1 MDQECQLDTLAWVS
15 MACEHIRDFRFP
27 VSDSHLS
34 GNALAFQ
41 WLTSQERDSVSFLRD
56 SRVIFASAEGEFSLN
71 NWTLEFSLC
80 FFSYRS
86 RKSGCLCIPSC
97 RFFFFFF
104 GHERVY
110 LCVRPQFKA
119 ICDHKQ
125 YVCGAIFKQWLDYWC
140 VTDLEIIVGIHKRR
154 ASFNDRLPLFNNIRS
169 WRAVLKM
176 MFARFFREE

>member
-41 WLTSQERDSVSFLRD
+41 WLTSQERDSVLFLRD
-56 SRVIFASAEGEFSLN
+56 SRVIFASAEMGEFSLN
-71 NWTLEFSLC
+71 NLTLEFSLC

-97 RFFFFFF
+97 RFFFSSFSAMNAFTF
-104 GHERVY
+104 V
-110 LCVRPQFKA
+110 
-119 ICDHKQ
+119 CDHSLKLSVITNSMFVVL
-125 YVCGAIFKQWLDYWC
+125 YLNSGLIIDVWLILRSSSAYTKG
-140 VTDLEIIVGIHKRR
+140 VRHFMIV
-154 ASFNDRLPLFNNIRS
+154 FLFS
-169 WRAVLKM
+169 TTSVHGVP
-176 MFARFFREE
+176 F

>member
-1 MDQECQLDTLAWVS
+1 MNQECQLDTLAWVS

-41 WLTSQERDSVSFLRD
+41 WLTSQERDSVLFLRD
-56 SRVIFASAEGEFSLN
+56 SRVIFASAEESSAWTIWPLN
-71 NWTLEFSLC
+71 
-80 FFSYRS
+80 S
-86 RKSGCLCIPSC
+86 RYVSSATDHGRADVYVFLVVA
-97 RFFFFFF
+97 FFFFFF

-154 ASFNDRLPLFNNIRS
+154 ASFHDRLPLFNNIRS